1 MNFSMQLNVFSNF
14 VSIAYR
20 VKHVE
25 VRAGF
30 TKIIHRTVALKLQ
43 GNEVCGR
50 YPHVAD
56 KQNLTIQCSTTIDAK
71 YATLQL
77 GNEEQS
83 VATIQF
89 LELIFKG
96 KGTL

>member
-1 MNFSMQLNVFSNF
+1 ML
-14 VSIAYR
+14 IAYR

-30 TKIIHRTVALKLQ
+30 AKIIHRTVGIKLQ
-43 GNEVCGR
+43 ENEVCGS

-56 KQNLTIQCSTTIDAK
+56 KQNLTIQCSANIEAK

-89 LELIFKG
+89 LELIFRG
-96 KGTL
+96 KGRL